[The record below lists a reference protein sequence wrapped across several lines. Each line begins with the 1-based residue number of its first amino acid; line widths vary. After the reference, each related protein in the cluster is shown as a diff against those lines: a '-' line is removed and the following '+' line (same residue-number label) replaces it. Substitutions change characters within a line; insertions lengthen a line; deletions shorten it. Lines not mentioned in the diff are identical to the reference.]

1 MNSSSRFVVR
11 SVAWIGVAMLII
23 VLFHIGGSTIALR
36 VGQFSPLTGA
46 FIGGFLTL
54 TCVILPMGRREAT
67 EPWLR
72 NEQLG
77 WILIGCGVIMWG
89 LGESFWRYYVS
100 IGESPFPSLADIGYF
115 SFPLLVFTGLLLQP
129 PSGDGRKRLLLLLD
143 SLICMGSILA
153 IAWYLLLGSLAQA
166 PGEANIAKFL
176 GLYYP
181 ISDTALLSCVL
192 FLLLRGQGRAYQAT
206 ARRVSLLVI
215 GLGLCFFV
223 FSDFLFN
230 VQLTNN
236 SVHMCDSVK
245 GCATRCSSPG
255 YPPGRK
261 EPRRTARS
269 HSPITAP
276 SPSSPATRSCPS
288 TPRRTRH
295 SAYGMRSDTRTADG
309 KRTSSR
315 SRENDRKSS
324 RQATPPRRRC
334 STTSGPQGS
343 GSSAIRSK
351 RPFLR
356 QRETGPPSPG
366 SYAGSN
372 RPTWRLSPPTHHASA
387 WSPERSRKATPAHE
401 PASEPRRAAAA
412 TSVRRKGLCQA
423 KSAAGPPRPVSTT
436 PATRSSSGST
446 SPTPAYSHPYTGH
459 GKATQTA
466 APAATWLPPE
476 SRQRLLSHSSS
487 IARVRG
493 MSSEP
498 AQTTVKKGRSGSDRP
513 YAGGRRPIGWA
524 WTVLE
529 REVTDVRFGKTGL
542 AGMLHVLVGSW
553 VVCAGLVLAAPASAA
568 ESVYWANGSD
578 NTISFANLN
587 GSGGGNLNTAGA
599 NVERPAGVAVDPAAG
614 RVYWANHD
622 GEPISS
628 PTSTAAAAA
637 T

>member
-54 TCVILPMGRREAT
+54 TCVILPIGRREAT

-230 VQLTNN
+230 VQQNAGTYVEATWIDLGWPFGMMTIGIAACLRRFLPVTPKEVIEQRMRDRAEDVSFGLPQFAPYMLLSFLFFVLTLNVLSTDPGQLAIRPVLLLATLGVVGLVVIRQVLTLRDN
-236 SVHMCDSVK
+236 ARLTRQQAESLEDLQVANRRIEEQSRMIAIHNAELEQGIEHLKDVQANLANGNVH
-245 GCATRCSSPG
+245 
-255 YPPGRK
+255 
-261 EPRRTARS
+261 AR
-269 HSPITAP
+269 A
-276 SPSSPATRSCPS
+276 RL
-288 TPRRTRH
+288 
-295 SAYGMRSDTRTADG
+295 
-309 KRTSSR
+309 
-315 SRENDRKSS
+315 
-324 RQATPPRRRC
+324 
-334 STTSGPQGS
+334 TSGALLPLAASLNLMADRLIRLWQTSIYAQRLVNALGELCTALDNHWKGERLIIPDSCNELVEMHHLLRSMHIDTLSTRYHPTNHPTNHPVNHPVTQPLSHESS
-343 GSSAIRSK
+343 GH
-351 RPFLR
+351 PF
-356 QRETGPPSPG
+356 T
-366 SYAGSN
+366 
-372 RPTWRLSPPTHHASA
+372 
-387 WSPERSRKATPAHE
+387 
-401 PASEPRRAAAA
+401 
-412 TSVRRKGLCQA
+412 
-423 KSAAGPPRPVSTT
+423 PRPVTNLF
-436 PATRSSSGST
+436 SSQHGLEQQREGP
-446 SPTPAYSHPYTGH
+446 SP
-459 GKATQTA
+459 
-466 APAATWLPPE
+466 LPGFP
-476 SRQRLLSHSSS
+476 
-487 IARVRG
+487 
-493 MSSEP
+493 
-498 AQTTVKKGRSGSDRP
+498 
-513 YAGGRRPIGWA
+513 RRP
-524 WTVLE
+524 
-529 REVTDVRFGKTGL
+529 
-542 AGMLHVLVGSW
+542 MS
-553 VVCAGLVLAAPASAA
+553 APLQ
-568 ESVYWANGSD
+568 
-578 NTISFANLN
+578 ANLPKSDEMKRN
-587 GSGGGNLNTAGA
+587 
-599 NVERPAGVAVDPAAG
+599 
-614 RVYWANHD
+614 
-622 GEPISS
+622 
-628 PTSTAAAAA
+628 
-637 T
+637 